1 MPFKREYYQETI
13 PETITVKDRTYITLE
28 LINQARREYKES
40 RKIINLYNN
49 RSLKTAYHRRV
60 AGQSRYTRED
70 AEFCAGHTVQ
80 EIAERFGIEV
90 KRAYTTR
97 NYLCN
102 KFGLSF
108 RTEYQRSRSDP
119 NLES

>member
-1 MPFKREYYQETI
+1 MPFKREYYQSTI
-13 PETITVKDRTYITLE
+13 PEVLTIKDRTYITLE
-28 LINQARREYKES
+28 LINQARKKYKES
-40 RKIINLYNN
+40 RVIINLYNK
-49 RSLKTAYHRRV
+49 RSLKTAYHRHQP
-60 AGQSRYTRED
+60 GQSRYSVDD
-70 AEFCAGHTVQ
+70 AIFCATHTVD
-80 EIAERFGIEV
+80 EIARHFNIDA

-102 KFGLSF
+102 KFGIRF